1 MQQVFCTIL
10 RNGARVQSG
19 YNRNTF
25 IMKALQFNALLK
37 TTIWGGEE
45 VTALKNLKD
54 APAQVGE
61 SWEISGVPGNE
72 TVVSEGEHQGRTLG
86 QLIETY
92 GAELVGKRNMER
104 YGTTFPLLI
113 KFISAAQDLSIQVHP
128 DDAMAQRMG
137 HPYGKTEMWYIVRT
151 QPGASL
157 CSGFN
162 ADFSAEGYEASLAD
176 GTLMSHLSR
185 HETKPGDCFFI
196 PAGRIHSIGA
206 GNFLVEIQ
214 QSSNDTFRVYD
225 FDRTDAQGNKRELHV
240 AQAREA
246 LDYKAYPEYRTRY
259 ELQPDACTPLV
270 ACEQFNT
277 RLYELSKP
285 CTANYADIDSFVIVI
300 AFEGSA
306 TLRYDEGEVE
316 LKAGECVLFPATT
329 QQVEMVPGAE
339 GFKALE
345 TFCL

>member
-1 MQQVFCTIL
+1 
-10 RNGARVQSG
+10 
-19 YNRNTF
+19 
-25 IMKALQFNALLK
+25 MKALQFNALLK

-45 VTALKNLKD
+45 VTALKKLEN
-54 APAQVGE
+54 APEQVGE

-72 TVVSEGEHQGRTLG
+72 TVVADGEFKGETLEKLIGRF
-86 QLIETY
+86 
-92 GAELVGKRNMER
+92 GAELVGKRNLER

-137 HPYGKTEMWYIVRT
+137 HPYGKTEMWYIVHT

-162 ADFSAEGYEASLAD
+162 ADFSADGYTESLAD
-176 GTLMSHLSR
+176 GTLMNHLSR
-185 HETKPGDCFFI
+185 HETRPGDCFFI

-225 FDRTDAQGNKRELHV
+225 FDRTDAEGHKRELHV

-246 LDYKAYPEYRTRY
+246 LDYKAYPEYRTQY
-259 ELQPDACTPLV
+259 EPRPNDCTPLV
-270 ACEQFNT
+270 DCPQFTT
-277 RLYELSKP
+277 RLYEL
-285 CTANYADIDSFVIVI
+285 TAPLKADYTDIDSFVILI
-300 AFEGSA
+300 AFEGAA
-306 TLRYDEGEVE
+306 TLRYAEGE
-316 LKAGECVLFPATT
+316 LTLRAGESVLFPATT
-329 QQVEMVPGAE
+329 EGVEIVPAAG

-345 TFCL
+345 TFC

>member
-1 MQQVFCTIL
+1 
-10 RNGARVQSG
+10 
-19 YNRNTF
+19 
-25 IMKALQFNALLK
+25 MKALQFNALLK

-45 VTALKNLKD
+45 VTALKKLEN
-54 APAQVGE
+54 APKQVGE

-72 TVVSEGEHQGRTLG
+72 TVVADGEFKGETLEK
-86 QLIETY
+86 LIERF
-92 GAELVGKRNMER
+92 GAELVGKRNIER

-137 HPYGKTEMWYIVRT
+137 HPYGKTEMWYIVHT

-162 ADFSAEGYEASLAD
+162 ADFSADGYTKSLAD
-176 GTLMSHLSR
+176 GTLMNHLSR
-185 HETKPGDCFFI
+185 HETRPGDCFFI

-225 FDRTDAQGNKRELHV
+225 FDRTDAEGHKRELHV

-246 LDYKAYPEYRTRY
+246 LDYKAYPEYRTQY
-259 ELQPDACTPLV
+259 EPHPNDCTPLV
-270 ACEQFNT
+270 DCPQFTT
-277 RLYELSKP
+277 RLYEL
-285 CTANYADIDSFVIVI
+285 TAPLKADYTDIDSFVILI
-300 AFEGSA
+300 AFEGAA
-306 TLRYDEGEVE
+306 TLRYAEGE
-316 LKAGECVLFPATT
+316 LTLRAGESVLFPATT
-329 QQVEMVPGAE
+329 EGVEIVPEAG

-345 TFCL
+345 TFC

>member
-1 MQQVFCTIL
+1 
-10 RNGARVQSG
+10 
-19 YNRNTF
+19 
-25 IMKALQFNALLK
+25 MKALQFNALLK

-45 VTALKNLKD
+45 VTALKNLAD
-54 APAQVGE
+54 APKKVGE

-72 TVVSEGEHQGRTLG
+72 TVVAEGEHKGQTLE
-86 QLIETY
+86 QLIGRY
-92 GAELVGKRNMER
+92 GAELVGRRNFER

-113 KFISAAQDLSIQVHP
+113 KFISAAEDLSIQVHP

-162 ADFSAEGYEASLAD
+162 ADFSADGYTESLEN

-185 HETKPGDCFFI
+185 HETQPGDCFFI

-259 ELQPDACTPLV
+259 DLVPDGCTPLV

-277 RLYELSKP
+277 RLYELNKA
-285 CTANYADIDSFVIVI
+285 CKADYADIDSFVILI

-306 TLRYDEGEVE
+306 KLRYDEGEAE
-316 LKAGECVLFPATT
+316 LKAGECILFPATVKG
-329 QQVEMVPGAE
+329 VEIEPGE
-339 GFKALE
+339 NGFKALE
-345 TFCL
+345 TFCV

>member
-1 MQQVFCTIL
+1 
-10 RNGARVQSG
+10 
-19 YNRNTF
+19 
-25 IMKALQFNALLK
+25 MKALQFNALLK

-45 VTALKNLKD
+45 VTALKKLEN
-54 APAQVGE
+54 APEQVGE
-61 SWEISGVPGNE
+61 SWEISGVSGNE
-72 TVVSEGEHQGRTLG
+72 TVVADGEFKGETLEK
-86 QLIETY
+86 LIERF
-92 GAELVGKRNMER
+92 GVELVGKRNMER

-137 HPYGKTEMWYIVRT
+137 HPYGKTEMWYIVHT

-162 ADFSAEGYEASLAD
+162 ADFSADGYTESLAD
-176 GTLMSHLSR
+176 GTLMNHLSR
-185 HETKPGDCFFI
+185 HETRPGDCFFI

-225 FDRTDAQGNKRELHV
+225 FDRTDAEGHKRELHV

-246 LDYKAYPEYRTRY
+246 LDYKAYPEYRTQY
-259 ELQPDACTPLV
+259 EPRPNDCTPLV
-270 ACEQFNT
+270 DCPQFTT
-277 RLYELSKP
+277 RLYEL
-285 CTANYADIDSFVIVI
+285 TAPLKADYTDIDSFVILI
-300 AFEGSA
+300 AFEGAA
-306 TLRYDEGEVE
+306 TLRYAEGE
-316 LKAGECVLFPATT
+316 LTLRAGESVLFPATT
-329 QQVEMVPGAE
+329 EGVEIVPAAG

-345 TFCL
+345 TFC

>member
-1 MQQVFCTIL
+1 
-10 RNGARVQSG
+10 
-19 YNRNTF
+19 
-25 IMKALQFNALLK
+25 MKALQFNALLK

-72 TVVSEGEHQGRTLG
+72 TVVSEGEHQGRTLA

-225 FDRTDAQGNKRELHV
+225 FDRTDAHGNKRELHV

-246 LDYKAYPEYRTRY
+246 LDYKAYPEYRTHYEAKDDCRTVLVDCLQFTTRRY
-259 ELQPDACTPLV
+259 ALT
-270 ACEQFNT
+270 
-277 RLYELSKP
+277 KP
-285 CTANYADIDSFVIVI
+285 FVSDCSDIDSFVIFI
-300 AFEGSA
+300 AYEGA
-306 TLRYDEGEVE
+306 ALLRDAQGAEVS
-316 LKAGECVLFPATT
+316 LKAGEAVLFPASNASVTIEPQT
-329 QQVEMVPGAE
+329 PRFA
-339 GFKALE
+339 
-345 TFCL
+345 CLDTYCR